1 MTHEIFSR
9 SARLLGTCAM
19 ERMAHAKVIVFGVGG
34 VGSWVAEAL
43 VRTGFQHITIVDS
56 DVVAESNINRQLMAT
71 TLTVGQPKVAALR
84 AHLLTLNPT
93 ADVVALQMAYTAAT
107 AQDFGLQD
115 YDYIIDCIDSLEHK
129 ASLILH
135 ATQIGAK
142 FYSSMGAALKL
153 DPTKIEVAEFWKVKG
168 CPLGAALRRRFKK
181 AGTLPK
187 RRFRCVF
194 SQELKSNHDLP
205 TSAEAQ
211 GMWDARK
218 AQINGSLVHITAIF
232 GMTLAG
238 MVVQDVAAHSSA
250 QTHSSE

>member
-9 SARLLGTCAM
+9 SARLLGTEAM

-84 AHLLTLNPT
+84 AHLLTLNPA

-135 ATQIGAK
+135 ATQTGAK

-168 CPLGAALRRRFKK
+168 CPSGAALRRRFKK

-250 QTHSSE
+250 QTHTSE

>member
-9 SARLLGTCAM
+9 SARLLGTEAM

-84 AHLLTLNPT
+84 AHLLTLNPA

-135 ATQIGAK
+135 ATQTSAK

-153 DPTKIEVAEFWKVKG
+153 DPTKIEMAEFWKVKG

-194 SQELKSNHDLP
+194 SQELKSNHNLP

-250 QTHSSE
+250 QTHTSE

>member
-9 SARLLGTCAM
+9 SARLLGTEAM

-84 AHLLTLNPT
+84 THLLTLNPA
-93 ADVVALQMAYTAAT
+93 ADVVAMQMAYTAAT

-135 ATQIGAK
+135 ATQTGAK

-250 QTHSSE
+250 QTHTSE

>member
-9 SARLLGTCAM
+9 SARLLGTEAM

-84 AHLLTLNPT
+84 AHLLTLNPA

-135 ATQIGAK
+135 ATQTGAK

-250 QTHSSE
+250 QTHTSE